1 MSDLELLRKLE
12 TAIGTKLEQVD
23 EERFKLNLENA
34 SNFVD
39 ENAYALSDQGEVIGL
54 YLRKINGNKLSG
66 FLLSE
71 FEQLAY
77 LYLEDIQLE
86 NFLFLK
92 EIKYLKV
99 LGLVGNQLTDVS
111 FLKELAELTSLDL
124 RNNELTDVSFL
135 KELAAL
141 TSLNLGFNNLTEV
154 SFLKELTALTS
165 LSLWDN
171 NLTEVSFLKELTALT
186 SLDLSFNKLTD
197 VSFLKELTALTSL
210 DLGGNKL
217 TDISFLKELTGLTS
231 LKLSFNKLTD
241 VSFLK
246 ELTALT
252 SLDLS
257 YSQITDVSFLK
268 ELTALTSLNL
278 SRNELTDLSFLKE
291 LTALTSL
298 YLSSNELTDV
308 SFLKE
313 LTALTSLNLGF
324 NKLTEVSFL
333 KELTALTFLDLINNQ
348 LTDVSFLKELTA
360 LTSLYLSNNQITDIS
375 FLKELTT
382 LTSLGLKSNQ
392 ITEIPRWLTEKGL
405 EIQIDEEYASGC
417 INLYDNPIENPP
429 LGIVRQGN
437 EAIRNYYDQIA
448 AQGKDYLYAAKMLI
462 VGEGEAGKTT
472 LAHKIADPD
481 CPLPHID
488 DRTRGIT
495 IHPHTFTTRAKDS
508 SENREFQLNVW
519 DFGGQEMYHATHRFF
534 LSRRSLYVLVADNRK
549 DNTDFNY
556 WLNIIELFAGKSPII
571 ILLNEKD
578 DVQRNINQS
587 EMRSRYPESI
597 KEVVKLNFKTAEET
611 DQNKRQTRLKKIYE
625 LINQIEHH
633 SAHLPHIGEPVPAHW
648 VDVKQAVETDERNH
662 IYRQQFDQIC
672 HQLEITA
679 DQDIDTL
686 LGYFHDLGIV
696 LNFADSS
703 FLKDRVI
710 LKPEWATNAIYRLF
724 DNDQIKAKVGRFTRT
739 DCIELWQEKQ
749 YQYMHDVL
757 IELMKNF
764 HLVYPI
770 TNTENLVAPQ
780 ILPDNTPDYNWD
792 ESNNSLMQ
800 FRYDFFMPKGI
811 LWQFIVNLYRYIE
824 NHDWVWRN
832 GVILKR
838 GNSRAEI
845 IENLFERRIY
855 IRLSGKS
862 IAELRAIITDELDTI
877 SKSYHSLKYEK
888 MVPCKCS
895 VCELKSDPHFFEY
908 SALKERQEKGIKQT
922 IECVKSGEDVH
933 LLLLLEGFD
942 LNPPKEEAAVHH
954 SPHIPPIPA
963 NKTMKT
969 IRIFLASSAELK
981 SDREQFEIFIN
992 RKNKEYIKKEIFLEL
1007 VLWED
1012 FLDAM
1017 SATRLQD
1024 EYNKVIAEC
1033 DIFVS
1038 LFHTKVGKYTEEEF
1052 STAFATFKEN
1062 NKPFIYTY
1070 FKDTPINMS
1079 KITSEILS
1087 LLNFREKLKELGHFQ
1102 TIYAD
1107 INDLK
1112 HQFDQ
1117 QLIKLNSHFED

>member
-1 MSDLELLRKLE
+1 M
-12 TAIGTKLEQVD
+12 
-23 EERFKLNLENA
+23 
-34 SNFVD
+34 
-39 ENAYALSDQGEVIGL
+39 
-54 YLRKINGNKLSG
+54 
-66 FLLSE
+66 
-71 FEQLAY
+71 
-77 LYLEDIQLE
+77 
-86 NFLFLK
+86 
-92 EIKYLKV
+92 
-99 LGLVGNQLTDVS
+99 LGHNQLTD
-111 FLKELAELTSLDL
+111 F
-124 RNNELTDVSFL
+124 
-135 KELAAL
+135 
-141 TSLNLGFNNLTEV
+141 

-165 LSLWDN
+165 LMLGHNQLTDVSFLQDLTALTSLDLSGN
-171 NLTEVSFLKELTALT
+171 QLTDISFLKELTALT
-186 SLDLSFNKLTD
+186 SLDLSFNQLTD
-197 VSFLKELTALTSL
+197 FSFLKELTALTSL
-210 DLGGNKL
+210 DLSG
-217 TDISFLKELTGLTS
+217 
-231 LKLSFNKLTD
+231 NKLTD

-252 SLDLS
+252 S
-257 YSQITDVSFLK
+257 INLK
-268 ELTALTSLNL
+268 N
-278 SRNELTDLSFLKE
+278 
-291 LTALTSL
+291 
-298 YLSSNELTDV
+298 
-308 SFLKE
+308 
-313 LTALTSLNLGF
+313 
-324 NKLTEVSFL
+324 
-333 KELTALTFLDLINNQ
+333 
-348 LTDVSFLKELTA
+348 
-360 LTSLYLSNNQITDIS
+360 
-375 FLKELTT
+375 
-382 LTSLGLKSNQ
+382 NQ

-405 EIQIDEEYASGC
+405 EIRIDDQFASGC
-417 INLYDNPIENPP
+417 INLYENPIENPS
-429 LGIVRQGN
+429 LSIVQQGN

-448 AQGKDYLYAAKMLI
+448 AQGEDYLYAAKMLI

-488 DRTRGIT
+488 DRTKGIT

-571 ILLNEKD
+571 ILLNQKGD
-578 DVQRNINQS
+578 LQRNINQS

-597 KEVVKLNFKTAEET
+597 KEVIKLNFKTAEET
-611 DQNKRQTRLKKIYE
+611 DPDKRQTRLKKIYE

-633 SAHLPHIGEPVPAHW
+633 AAHLPYIGEPVPAHW
-648 VDVKQAVETDERNH
+648 VDVKQAVETDERDH

-703 FLKDRVI
+703 FLKDHVI
-710 LKPEWATNAIYRLF
+710 LKPEWATNAIYRIF
-724 DNDQIKAKVGRFTRT
+724 DNDEIKAKAGRFTRT
-739 DCIELWQEKQ
+739 DCIELWQERK

-764 HLVYPI
+764 HLVYQI
-770 TNTENLVAPQ
+770 TNTENLVAPRM
-780 ILPDNTPDYNWD
+780 LPDNTPEYDWE

-895 VCELKSDPHFFEY
+895 ICELKSDPHFFEY

-922 IECVKSGEDVH
+922 IECVKSGEDVR

-942 LNPPKEEAAVHH
+942 LRPPKEEAPVNH
-954 SPHIPPIPA
+954 SPHIPPTPP
-963 NKTMKT
+963 NKTMQT

-981 SDREQFEIFIN
+981 DDRKEFEIFIS

-1070 FKDTPINMS
+1070 FKDTPPSGMS
-1079 KITSEILS
+1079 EMIEDDILS
-1087 LLNFREKLKELGHFQ
+1087 LFKFKKKLRELGHFQ

-1112 HQFDQ
+1112 HQFEQ
-1117 QLIKLNSHFED
+1117 QLIKLNPHFED

>member
-12 TAIGTKLEQVD
+12 KAIGTTLKQVD
-23 EERFKLNLENA
+23 EERFKLDLENQ
-34 SNFVD
+34 SNFVN
-39 ENAYALSDQGEVIGL
+39 ENAYALSDKGEVIGL
-54 YLRKINGNKLSG
+54 SLREIDGNKLSG
-66 FLLSE
+66 FSLSE

-77 LYLEDIQLE
+77 LYLIKIQLE
-86 NFLFLK
+86 NYLFLK

-99 LGLVGNQLTDVS
+99 LGLIRNELTDFS
-111 FLKELAELTSLDL
+111 FLKELTALTSLDL
-124 RNNELTDVSFL
+124 SSNELTDVSFL
-135 KELAAL
+135 KELTRL
-141 TSLNLGFNNLTEV
+141 TSLDLNSNELTDVSFLKELIGLTSLDLSSNELTEV

-165 LSLWDN
+165 L
-171 NLTEVSFLKELTALT
+171 NLG
-186 SLDLSFNKLTD
+186 FNR
-197 VSFLKELTALTSL
+197 
-210 DLGGNKL
+210 
-217 TDISFLKELTGLTS
+217 
-231 LKLSFNKLTD
+231 LTD

-257 YSQITDVSFLK
+257 F
-268 ELTALTSLNL
+268 
-278 SRNELTDLSFLKE
+278 
-291 LTALTSL
+291 
-298 YLSSNELTDV
+298 
-308 SFLKE
+308 
-313 LTALTSLNLGF
+313 
-324 NKLTEVSFL
+324 
-333 KELTALTFLDLINNQ
+333 NQ

-360 LTSLYLSNNQITDIS
+360 LTSLVLWNNELTDVSFLKDLTVLTFLRLGGNELTDVS
-375 FLKELTT
+375 FLKELTR
-382 LTSLGLKSNQ
+382 LTSLDLRNNQ
-392 ITEIPRWLTEKGL
+392 IPEIPRWLTEKGL
-405 EIQIDEEYASGC
+405 EIEIDDGFANGC
-417 INLYDNPIENPP
+417 INLCDNPIENPP
-429 LGIVRQGN
+429 IQIVRQGN

-448 AQGKDYLYAAKMLI
+448 AQGEDYLYAAKMLI

-495 IHPHTFTTRAKDS
+495 IHPHLFTTRAKDS

-611 DQNKRQTRLKKIYE
+611 DPNKRQIRLKKIHE

-633 SAHLPHIGEPVPAHW
+633 AAHLPHIGEPVPAHW

-662 IYRQQFDQIC
+662 IYRQDFDQIC

-710 LKPEWATNAIYRLF
+710 LKPAWATNAIYRLF
-724 DNDQIKAKVGRFTRT
+724 DNDEIKAKVGRFTRT

-764 HLVYPI
+764 HLVYQI
-770 TNTENLVAPQ
+770 KNTENLVAPQ
-780 ILPDNTPDYNWD
+780 MLPDNTPDYNWE

-877 SKSYHSLKYEK
+877 SQSYYSLKYEK

-895 VCELKSDPHFFEY
+895 ICQLESEPHFFKY
-908 SALKERQEKGIKQT
+908 SVLKKRQESGKRNT
-922 IECVKSGEDVH
+922 IECEISEEDVSIR
-933 LLLLLEGFD
+933 LLLEGFD
-942 LNPPKEEAAVHH
+942 LKPPKEEASVNH
-954 SPHIPPIPA
+954 SPHISSVPPK
-963 NKTMKT
+963 KTMKT

-981 SDREQFEIFIN
+981 DDREQFEIFIN

-1017 SATRLQD
+1017 SVTRLQD
-1024 EYNKVIAEC
+1024 EYNKAIAEC

-1117 QLIKLNSHFED
+1117 QLIKLNPHFDD

>member
-12 TAIGTKLEQVD
+12 TAIGTKLKRVD
-23 EERFKLNLENA
+23 EERFKLDLENT
-34 SNFVD
+34 SNFVN
-39 ENAYALSDQGEVIGL
+39 ENTYALSDKGEVIGL
-54 YLRKINGNKLSG
+54 YLKEINGNKLSS
-66 FLLSE
+66 FSLSK
-71 FEQLAY
+71 FEKLAY
-77 LYLEDIQLE
+77 LYLVGIKLE
-86 NFLFLK
+86 NCSFLK
-92 EIKYLKV
+92 EIKRLKA
-99 LGLVGNQLTDVS
+99 LGLFGNQLIDIY
-111 FLKELAELTSLDL
+111 
-124 RNNELTDVSFL
+124 
-135 KELAAL
+135 
-141 TSLNLGFNNLTEV
+141 
-154 SFLKELTALTS
+154 FLKELTTLTS
-165 LSLWDN
+165 LVLWDN
-171 NLTEVSFLKELTALT
+171 ELTDVSFLKELTALT
-186 SLDLSFNKLTD
+186 SLDLSENQLTD

-210 DLGGNKL
+210 DLGSNQ
-217 TDISFLKELTGLTS
+217 
-231 LKLSFNKLTD
+231 LTD

-252 SLDLS
+252 
-257 YSQITDVSFLK
+257 F
-268 ELTALTSLNL
+268 
-278 SRNELTDLSFLKE
+278 
-291 LTALTSL
+291 
-298 YLSSNELTDV
+298 
-308 SFLKE
+308 
-313 LTALTSLNLGF
+313 LNLGG
-324 NKLTEVSFL
+324 
-333 KELTALTFLDLINNQ
+333 NQ

-360 LTSLYLSNNQITDIS
+360 LTSLYLWDNPLIDFS
-375 FLKELTT
+375 FLKELIT
-382 LTSLGLKSNQ
+382 LTSLYLSSNKLTDVSFLKELKELASLDLRYNKLTDVSCLKELAALTSLELGNNKLTDVSCLKELTALTFLDLSNNQ

-405 EIQIDEEYASGC
+405 EIEIETDFEIEIDEESISGC
-417 INLYDNPIENPP
+417 INLYENPIENPP
-429 LGIVRQGN
+429 LEIVRQGN

-448 AQGKDYLYAAKMLI
+448 AQGEDYLYTAKMLI

-508 SENREFQLNVW
+508 SENREFQLNIW

-578 DVQRNINQS
+578 DLQRNINQS

-597 KEVVKLNFKTAEET
+597 KEVVKINFKTAEET
-611 DQNKRQTRLKKIYE
+611 DQNKRQTRLKKIHE
-625 LINQIEHH
+625 LIHQIEHH
-633 SAHLPHIGEPVPAHW
+633 AAHLPHIGEPVPAHW
-648 VDVKQAVETDERNH
+648 VDVKQAVENDERNH

-724 DNDQIKAKVGRFTRT
+724 DHDQIKAKVGRFTRT

-749 YQYMHDVL
+749 YRYMHDVL

-764 HLVYPI
+764 HLVYQI
-770 TNTENLVAPQ
+770 KNTENLVAPQ
-780 ILPDNTPDYNWD
+780 MLPDNTPDYDWE

-855 IRLSGKS
+855 IRFSGKS
-862 IAELRAIITDELDTI
+862 IAELRAIITDELETI

-895 VCELKSDPHFFEY
+895 VCQLESEPHFFKY
-908 SALKERQEKGIKQT
+908 SVLKKRQESGKRNT
-922 IECVKSGEDVH
+922 IECEISEEDVSIR
-933 LLLLLEGFD
+933 LLLEGFD
-942 LNPPKEEAAVHH
+942 LKPPKEEAPVNH
-954 SPHIPPIPA
+954 SLHIPPTPP
-963 NKTMKT
+963 NKTMSAIRLTPKT
-969 IRIFLASSAELK
+969 LM
-981 SDREQFEIFIN
+981 
-992 RKNKEYIKKEIFLEL
+992 
-1007 VLWED
+1007 V
-1012 FLDAM
+1012 
-1017 SATRLQD
+1017 
-1024 EYNKVIAEC
+1024 
-1033 DIFVS
+1033 
-1038 LFHTKVGKYTEEEF
+1038 
-1052 STAFATFKEN
+1052 
-1062 NKPFIYTY
+1062 
-1070 FKDTPINMS
+1070 
-1079 KITSEILS
+1079 
-1087 LLNFREKLKELGHFQ
+1087 
-1102 TIYAD
+1102 
-1107 INDLK
+1107 
-1112 HQFDQ
+1112 
-1117 QLIKLNSHFED
+1117 

>member
-12 TAIGTKLEQVD
+12 TAIGTKLKQVD
-23 EERFKLNLENA
+23 EEQFKLNLENQ
-34 SNFVD
+34 SNFVN
-39 ENAYALSDQGEVIGL
+39 ENAYALSDEGEVIGL
-54 YLRKINGNKLSG
+54 FLGGTDGNKLSG
-66 FLLSE
+66 FSLSE

-77 LYLEDIQLE
+77 LYLVNIRLE
-86 NFLFLK
+86 NYSFLK

-99 LGLVGNQLTDVS
+99 LGLFDNQ
-111 FLKELAELTSLDL
+111 
-124 RNNELTDVSFL
+124 
-135 KELAAL
+135 
-141 TSLNLGFNNLTEV
+141 
-154 SFLKELTALTS
+154 
-165 LSLWDN
+165 
-171 NLTEVSFLKELTALT
+171 
-186 SLDLSFNKLTD
+186 
-197 VSFLKELTALTSL
+197 
-210 DLGGNKL
+210 
-217 TDISFLKELTGLTS
+217 
-231 LKLSFNKLTD
+231 LTD

-257 YSQITDVSFLK
+257 FNQLTDISFLRELTTLTSLDLNNNQLTDISFLKELTALTSLNLWGNKLRDVSFLEELTSLTFLNLGDNQLKDVSFLK
-268 ELTALTSLNL
+268 ELTALTSLFLWENKL
-278 SRNELTDLSFLKE
+278 IDFSFLKE
-291 LTALTSL
+291 LTTLTCL
-298 YLSSNELTDV
+298 GLSGNQLKDV

-313 LTALTSLNLGF
+313 LTALTSLIL
-324 NKLTEVSFL
+324 SR
-333 KELTALTFLDLINNQ
+333 NQ
-348 LTDVSFLKELTA
+348 LTDVSFLKKLTA
-360 LTSLYLSNNQITDIS
+360 LTSLN
-375 FLKELTT
+375 
-382 LTSLGLKSNQ
+382 LKSNQ

-405 EIQIDEEYASGC
+405 EIQIDEQFAYGC
-417 INLYDNPIENPP
+417 INLYNNPIEKPP
-429 LGIVRQGN
+429 LEIVRQGN

-448 AQGKDYLYAAKMLI
+448 VQGKDYLYAAKMLI

-495 IHPHTFTTRAKDS
+495 IHPHSFTTRAKDS
-508 SENREFQLNVW
+508 SENRDFQLNVW
-519 DFGGQEMYHATHRFF
+519 DFGGQDIYHATHRFF

-556 WLNIIELFAGKSPII
+556 WLNIIEYFAGKSPII

-578 DVQRNINQS
+578 DLQRNINQS

-611 DQNKRQTRLKKIYE
+611 DQNKRQIRLKKIYE

-633 SAHLPHIGEPVPAHW
+633 AAHLPHIGEPVPAHW

-672 HQLEITA
+672 HQLEITT

-724 DNDQIKAKVGRFTRT
+724 DHDQIKAKAGRFTRT

-764 HLVYPI
+764 HLVYQI
-770 TNTENLVAPQ
+770 KNTENLVAPQ
-780 ILPDNTPDYNWD
+780 MLLDNTPNYDWE

-824 NHDWVWRN
+824 NHNWVWRN

-922 IECVKSGEDVH
+922 IECVKSGEDVR

-942 LNPPKEEAAVHH
+942 LKPPKEETPVNH
-954 SPHIPPIPA
+954 SPHIPPAPP

-981 SDREQFEIFIN
+981 DDRKEFEIFIS

-1024 EYNKVIAEC
+1024 EYNKIIAEC

-1052 STAFATFKEN
+1052 FKAFATFKEN

-1070 FKDTPINMS
+1070 FKNTPPSGMS
-1079 KITSEILS
+1079 EIIEDDILS
-1087 LLNFREKLKELGHFQ
+1087 LFKFKKKLRELGHFQ
-1102 TIYAD
+1102 TTYAD
-1107 INDLK
+1107 ISDLK

-1117 QLIKLNSHFED
+1117 QLIKLNTHFED

>member
-1 MSDLELLRKLE
+1 M
-12 TAIGTKLEQVD
+12 
-23 EERFKLNLENA
+23 
-34 SNFVD
+34 
-39 ENAYALSDQGEVIGL
+39 
-54 YLRKINGNKLSG
+54 
-66 FLLSE
+66 
-71 FEQLAY
+71 
-77 LYLEDIQLE
+77 
-86 NFLFLK
+86 
-92 EIKYLKV
+92 
-99 LGLVGNQLTDVS
+99 
-111 FLKELAELTSLDL
+111 
-124 RNNELTDVSFL
+124 
-135 KELAAL
+135 
-141 TSLNLGFNNLTEV
+141 
-154 SFLKELTALTS
+154 
-165 LSLWDN
+165 
-171 NLTEVSFLKELTALT
+171 
-186 SLDLSFNKLTD
+186 
-197 VSFLKELTALTSL
+197 
-210 DLGGNKL
+210 
-217 TDISFLKELTGLTS
+217 
-231 LKLSFNKLTD
+231 
-241 VSFLK
+241 
-246 ELTALT
+246 
-252 SLDLS
+252 
-257 YSQITDVSFLK
+257 
-268 ELTALTSLNL
+268 
-278 SRNELTDLSFLKE
+278 
-291 LTALTSL
+291 
-298 YLSSNELTDV
+298 
-308 SFLKE
+308 
-313 LTALTSLNLGF
+313 
-324 NKLTEVSFL
+324 
-333 KELTALTFLDLINNQ
+333 
-348 LTDVSFLKELTA
+348 
-360 LTSLYLSNNQITDIS
+360 
-375 FLKELTT
+375 
-382 LTSLGLKSNQ
+382 
-392 ITEIPRWLTEKGL
+392 
-405 EIQIDEEYASGC
+405 EIQIDKRNASGC
-417 INLYDNPIENPP
+417 INLYNNPIENPP
-429 LGIVRQGN
+429 LAIVRQGN

-488 DRTRGIT
+488 ARTRGIT
-495 IHPHTFTTRAKDS
+495 IHPHSFTTRAKDN

-556 WLNIIELFAGKSPII
+556 WLNIIEYFAGKSPII

-578 DVQRNINQS
+578 DLQRNINQS

-611 DQNKRQTRLKKIYE
+611 DQNKRQTRLKKIHE

-633 SAHLPHIGEPVPAHW
+633 AAHLPHIGEPVPAHW
-648 VDVKQAVETDERNH
+648 VDVKQAVESDERNH

-724 DNDQIKAKVGRFTRT
+724 DHDQIKAKAGRFTRT
-739 DCIELWQEKQ
+739 DCIELWQERK

-764 HLVYPI
+764 HLVYQI
-770 TNTENLVAPQ
+770 KNTENLVAPQ
-780 ILPDNTPDYNWD
+780 MLPDNTPNYHWE

-877 SKSYHSLKYEK
+877 SKSYHRLKYEK

-895 VCELKSDPHFFEY
+895 VCQLESEPHFFKY
-908 SALKERQEKGIKQT
+908 SVLKKRQESGKRNT
-922 IECVKSGEDVH
+922 IECEISEEDVSIR
-933 LLLLLEGFD
+933 LLLEGFD
-942 LNPPKEEAAVHH
+942 LKPPKEEVPVNH
-954 SPHIPPIPA
+954 SPHIPPTPA

-981 SDREQFEIFIN
+981 DDREQFEIFIN

-1024 EYNKVIAEC
+1024 EYNKAITEC

-1052 STAFATFKEN
+1052 FKALETFKEN

-1079 KITSEILS
+1079 KITPEILS

-1112 HQFDQ
+1112 HKFEQ
-1117 QLIKLNSHFED
+1117 QLIKLNPHFED

>member
-12 TAIGTKLEQVD
+12 TAIGTKLKQVD
-23 EERFKLNLENA
+23 EERFKLDLENT
-34 SNFVD
+34 SNFVN
-39 ENAYALSDQGEVIGL
+39 ENAYALSDEGEVIGL
-54 YLRKINGNKLSG
+54 YLKEINGNKLSG
-66 FLLSE
+66 FSLSE
-71 FEQLAY
+71 FEKLAY
-77 LYLEDIQLE
+77 LYLVEIKLE

-99 LGLVGNQLTDVS
+99 LGLILNKLIDVS
-111 FLKELAELTSLDL
+111 FLKELTALTSLDL
-124 RNNELTDVSFL
+124 RGNELTDVSFLEELTALTSLDLSSNQLTDVSFL

-141 TSLNLGFNNLTEV
+141 TSLDLSYNKLTDV
-154 SFLKELTALTS
+154 SFLKELTS
-165 LSLWDN
+165 
-171 NLTEVSFLKELTALT
+171 LT
-186 SLDLSFNKLTD
+186 SLDLSNNQLTN

-210 DLGGNKL
+210 DLGW
-217 TDISFLKELTGLTS
+217 
-231 LKLSFNKLTD
+231 
-241 VSFLK
+241 
-246 ELTALT
+246 
-252 SLDLS
+252 
-257 YSQITDVSFLK
+257 
-268 ELTALTSLNL
+268 
-278 SRNELTDLSFLKE
+278 
-291 LTALTSL
+291 
-298 YLSSNELTDV
+298 
-308 SFLKE
+308 
-313 LTALTSLNLGF
+313 
-324 NKLTEVSFL
+324 
-333 KELTALTFLDLINNQ
+333 NQ
-348 LTDVSFLKELTA
+348 LTDVSFLKELTV
-360 LTSLYLSNNQITDIS
+360 LTSLHLGWNQLTDVS

-382 LTSLGLKSNQ
+382 LTFLDLGWNQLTDFSFLKDLTALTSLYLGSHQITDFSFLKDLTALTSLDLDSNQITDVYFLKDLTALTYLDLSWNQITDVSFLKDLTALTFLNLSNNQ

-405 EIQIDEEYASGC
+405 EIEIDEEDDYWC
-417 INLYDNPIENPP
+417 INLYNNPIENPP
-429 LGIVRQGN
+429 LSIVQQGN

-495 IHPHTFTTRAKDS
+495 IHPHLFTTRAKDS

-578 DVQRNINQS
+578 DLQRNINQS

-597 KEVVKLNFKTAEET
+597 KEVVKINFKTAEET
-611 DQNKRQTRLKKIYE
+611 DQNKRQIRLKKIYE

-633 SAHLPHIGEPVPAHW
+633 AAHLPHIGEPVPAHW

-724 DNDQIKAKVGRFTRT
+724 DHDQIKVKVGRFTRT
-739 DCIELWQEKQ
+739 DCIALWQEKQ

-764 HLVYPI
+764 HLVYQI

-780 ILPDNTPDYNWD
+780 MLPDNTPDYDWD
-792 ESNNSLMQ
+792 KNNNSLMQ
-800 FRYDFFMPKGI
+800 FDYKFFMPKGI

-845 IENLFERRIY
+845 IENLFEQHIY

-895 VCELKSDPHFFEY
+895 VCQLESEPHFFKY
-908 SALKERQEKGIKQT
+908 SVLKKRQESGKRNT
-922 IECVKSGEDVH
+922 IECEISEEDVSIR
-933 LLLLLEGFD
+933 LLLEGFD
-942 LNPPKEEAAVHH
+942 LKPPKEEAPVNH
-954 SPHIPPIPA
+954 SPHIPSTPA

-1024 EYNKVIAEC
+1024 EYNKAITEC

-1052 STAFATFKEN
+1052 FKAFATFKEN

-1079 KITSEILS
+1079 KINSEILS

-1112 HQFDQ
+1112 YKFEQ
-1117 QLIKLNSHFED
+1117 QLIKLNPHFED

>member
-12 TAIGTKLEQVD
+12 KAIGRKLKQVD
-23 EERFKLNLENA
+23 QERFKLDLENTLKFA
-34 SNFVD
+34 R
-39 ENAYALSDQGEVIGL
+39 ENAYALSDEGEVIGL
-54 YLRKINGNKLSG
+54 SLRRINGNKLSG
-66 FLLSE
+66 FSLSE
-71 FEQLAY
+71 FEQLSY
-77 LYLEDIQLE
+77 LYLVEIKLE

-92 EIKYLKV
+92 EKKFLTV
-99 LGLVGNQLTDVS
+99 LRLNHNRLTD
-111 FLKELAELTSLDL
+111 
-124 RNNELTDVSFL
+124 
-135 KELAAL
+135 
-141 TSLNLGFNNLTEV
+141 
-154 SFLKELTALTS
+154 
-165 LSLWDN
+165 
-171 NLTEVSFLKELTALT
+171 VSFLKELTALT
-186 SLDLSFNKLTD
+186 SLDLRSNELTDVSFLKELTALTSLDLGSNKLTD

-210 DLGGNKL
+210 DLGDNELTDVFFPKELTALTSLNLGHNKL
-217 TDISFLKELTGLTS
+217 TDVSFPKELTSLTSLNLGHNKLTDVSFLKKLTALTFLFLGNNKLTDVS
-231 LKLSFNKLTD
+231 FLKKLTALTFLFLGNNKLTD

-252 SLDLS
+252 SLYLDRNEL
-257 YSQITDVSFLK
+257 TDVSFLK

-278 SRNELTDLSFLKE
+278 SRNELTD
-291 LTALTSL
+291 
-298 YLSSNELTDV
+298 
-308 SFLKE
+308 
-313 LTALTSLNLGF
+313 
-324 NKLTEVSFL
+324 
-333 KELTALTFLDLINNQ
+333 
-348 LTDVSFLKELTA
+348 VSFLKELTA
-360 LTSLYLSNNQITDIS
+360 LTSLYLGRNQITDVS
-375 FLKELTT
+375 FLKGLTA
-382 LTSLGLKSNQ
+382 LTSLDLTYNQ

-405 EIQIDEEYASGC
+405 EIQIDKEYDRWC
-417 INLYDNPIENPP
+417 INLYENPIENPP
-429 LGIVRQGN
+429 LEIVRQGN

-495 IHPHTFTTRAKDS
+495 IHPHTFITRAKDS

-578 DVQRNINQS
+578 DLQRNINQS

-611 DQNKRQTRLKKIYE
+611 DQNKRQTRLKKIHE

-633 SAHLPHIGEPVPAHW
+633 AAHLPHIGEPVPAHW
-648 VDVKQAVETDERNH
+648 VDVKQAVENDERNH

-710 LKPEWATNAIYRLF
+710 LKPAWVTNAIYRLF
-724 DNDQIKAKVGRFTRT
+724 DNDEIKAKVGRFTRT

-764 HLVYPI
+764 HLVYQI

-780 ILPDNTPDYNWD
+780 MLPDNTPDYNWE

-838 GNSRAEI
+838 ENSRAEI

-895 VCELKSDPHFFEY
+895 VCQLESEPHFFKY
-908 SALKERQEKGIKQT
+908 SVLKKRQESGKRNT
-922 IECVKSGEDVH
+922 IECEISEEDVSIR
-933 LLLLLEGFD
+933 LLLEGFD
-942 LNPPKEEAAVHH
+942 LKPPKEETPVHH
-954 SPHIPPIPA
+954 SPHIPPTPA

-981 SDREQFEIFIN
+981 DDREQFEIFIN
-992 RKNKEYIKKEIFLEL
+992 RKNKDYIKKEIFLEL

-1024 EYNKVIAEC
+1024 EYNKAITEC

-1070 FKDTPINMS
+1070 FKDTPPNGMS
-1079 KITSEILS
+1079 EMIEDDILS
-1087 LLNFREKLKELGHFQ
+1087 LFKFKKKLRELGHFQ

-1112 HQFDQ
+1112 HQFEQ
-1117 QLIKLNSHFED
+1117 QLIKLNPHFED

>member
-12 TAIGTKLEQVD
+12 TAIGTKLKQVD
-23 EERFKLNLENA
+23 EERFKFNLENQ
-34 SNFVD
+34 SNIVD
-39 ENAYALSDQGEVIGL
+39 VNTYALSDKGEVIGL
-54 YLRKINGNKLSG
+54 FLQSVNGKKLSS
-66 FLLSE
+66 FSLSE
-71 FEQLAY
+71 FEQLAH
-77 LYLEDIQLE
+77 LYLINIKLE
-86 NFLFLK
+86 NCLFLK
-92 EIKYLKV
+92 ERKYLKALILWDNQLTDLSFLRELTALTSLALDVDQLTDVSFLKELTALTSLV
-99 LGLVGNQLTDVS
+99 LSGDRLTDVSFLKELTALTSLVLTSNELTDVSFLKELTALTSLDLVCNQLTDVS
-111 FLKELAELTSLDL
+111 FLKELTALTFLDL
-124 RNNELTDVSFL
+124 SDNKLTDVFFL
-135 KELAAL
+135 KELTAL
-141 TSLNLGFNNLTEV
+141 TSLYLNWNQLTDV

-165 LSLWDN
+165 LSLKN
-171 NLTEVSFLKELTALT
+171 NQ
-186 SLDLSFNKLTD
+186 LTD

-210 DLGGNKL
+210 DLGSNQ
-217 TDISFLKELTGLTS
+217 
-231 LKLSFNKLTD
+231 LTD

-252 SLDLS
+252 SLDL
-257 YSQITDVSFLK
+257 
-268 ELTALTSLNL
+268 
-278 SRNELTDLSFLKE
+278 
-291 LTALTSL
+291 
-298 YLSSNELTDV
+298 
-308 SFLKE
+308 
-313 LTALTSLNLGF
+313 G
-324 NKLTEVSFL
+324 
-333 KELTALTFLDLINNQ
+333 
-348 LTDVSFLKELTA
+348 
-360 LTSLYLSNNQITDIS
+360 
-375 FLKELTT
+375 
-382 LTSLGLKSNQ
+382 SNQ

-405 EIQIDEEYASGC
+405 EIQINTEYASSC

-429 LGIVRQGN
+429 LEIVRQGN

-495 IHPHTFTTRAKDS
+495 IHPHTFTTRAKNS

-611 DQNKRQTRLKKIYE
+611 DPNKRQIRLKKIYE

-633 SAHLPHIGEPVPAHW
+633 AAHLPHIGEPVPAHW
-648 VDVKQAVETDERNH
+648 VDVKQAVENDERNH
-662 IYRQQFDQIC
+662 LYRQQFDQIC

-696 LNFADSS
+696 LNFADSP

-724 DNDQIKAKVGRFTRT
+724 DHDQIKAKVGRFTRT

-764 HLVYPI
+764 HLVYQI

-780 ILPDNTPDYNWD
+780 MLPDNTPDYDWE

-895 VCELKSDPHFFEY
+895 VCQLESKPHFFEY

-922 IECVKSGEDVH
+922 IECVKSGEDVR

-942 LNPPKEEAAVHH
+942 LKPPKEETPVHH
-954 SPHIPPIPA
+954 SPHTPPTPPE
-963 NKTMKT
+963 KTMKT

-1024 EYNKVIAEC
+1024 EYNKAITEC

-1052 STAFATFKEN
+1052 FKALETFKEN

-1079 KITSEILS
+1079 KITPEILS

-1112 HQFDQ
+1112 HKFEQ
-1117 QLIKLNSHFED
+1117 QLIKLNPHFED

>member
-12 TAIGTKLEQVD
+12 KAIGTKLKQVD
-23 EERFKLNLENA
+23 EEKFKPDLENE
-34 SNFVD
+34 SNFVR
-39 ENAYALSDQGEVIGL
+39 ENAYALSDEGEVIGL
-54 YLRKINGNKLSG
+54 CLRNISGNKLSG
-66 FLLSE
+66 FSLSE

-86 NFLFLK
+86 NYLFLK
-92 EIKYLKV
+92 KIKYLKV
-99 LGLVGNQLTDVS
+99 LGLTRNELIDLS
-111 FLKELAELTSLDL
+111 FLKD
-124 RNNELTDVSFL
+124 
-135 KELAAL
+135 
-141 TSLNLGFNNLTEV
+141 
-154 SFLKELTALTS
+154 
-165 LSLWDN
+165 
-171 NLTEVSFLKELTALT
+171 LTALT
-186 SLDLSFNKLTD
+186 SLDLALNGLTD
-197 VSFLKELTALTSL
+197 VSFLKDLTALTSL
-210 DLGGNKL
+210 NLGYN
-217 TDISFLKELTGLTS
+217 ELI
-231 LKLSFNKLTD
+231 D

-257 YSQITDVSFLK
+257 DNQ
-268 ELTALTSLNL
+268 
-278 SRNELTDLSFLKE
+278 LTDFSFLKE

-298 YLSSNELTDV
+298 YLGGNQLTDV
-308 SFLKE
+308 SFLKD
-313 LTALTSLNLGF
+313 LTTLTSLNL
-324 NKLTEVSFL
+324 NNNQLTDVSFL
-333 KELTALTFLDLINNQ
+333 KDLTTLTSLNLNNNQ

-360 LTSLYLSNNQITDIS
+360 LTSLYLGWNQLTDVSFLKDLTTLTYLNLRNNQIT
-375 FLKELTT
+375 EV
-382 LTSLGLKSNQ
+382 
-392 ITEIPRWLTEKGL
+392 PRWLTEKGL
-405 EIQIDEEYASGC
+405 EIRIDKEDASGC
-417 INLYDNPIENPP
+417 INLYNNPIENPP
-429 LGIVRQGN
+429 LSIVQQGN

-448 AQGKDYLYAAKMLI
+448 VQGKDYLYAAKMLI

-578 DVQRNINQS
+578 DLQRNINQS
-587 EMRSRYPESI
+587 EMRGRYPESI

-611 DQNKRQTRLKKIYE
+611 DPNKRQIRLKKIHE

-633 SAHLPHIGEPVPAHW
+633 AAHLPHIGEPVPAHW

-710 LKPEWATNAIYRLF
+710 LKPAWATNAIYRLF

-764 HLVYPI
+764 HLVYQI
-770 TNTENLVAPQ
+770 KNTENLVAPQ
-780 ILPDNTPDYNWD
+780 MLPDNTPDYDWD

-824 NHDWVWRN
+824 NHNWVWRN

-895 VCELKSDPHFFEY
+895 VCQLESEPHFFKY
-908 SALKERQEKGIKQT
+908 SVLKKRQESGKRNT
-922 IECVKSGEDVH
+922 IECEISEEDVSIR
-933 LLLLLEGFD
+933 LLLEGFD
-942 LNPPKEEAAVHH
+942 LKPPKEEAPVNH
-954 SPHIPPIPA
+954 SPHIPPVTP

-992 RKNKEYIKKEIFLEL
+992 RKNKDYIKKEIFLEL

-1024 EYNKVIAEC
+1024 EYNKAIAEC

-1052 STAFATFKEN
+1052 FKAFATFKEN

-1087 LLNFREKLKELGHFQ
+1087 LLNFKEKLKELGHFQ

-1117 QLIKLNSHFED
+1117 QLIKLNPHFED

>member
-12 TAIGTKLEQVD
+12 TAIGTKLKQVD
-23 EERFKLNLENA
+23 EEQFKLDLENL
-34 SNFVD
+34 SNFFR
-39 ENAYALSDQGEVIGL
+39 ENAYALSDKGEVIGL
-54 YLRKINGNKLSG
+54 FLKKINGNKLLG
-66 FLLSE
+66 FSLSE

-77 LYLEDIQLE
+77 LYLVDIKLE
-86 NFLFLK
+86 NCSFLK
-92 EIKYLKV
+92 KIKHLKV
-99 LGLVGNQLTDVS
+99 LGLNRNQ
-111 FLKELAELTSLDL
+111 
-124 RNNELTDVSFL
+124 
-135 KELAAL
+135 
-141 TSLNLGFNNLTEV
+141 
-154 SFLKELTALTS
+154 
-165 LSLWDN
+165 
-171 NLTEVSFLKELTALT
+171 
-186 SLDLSFNKLTD
+186 LTD

-210 DLGGNKL
+210 DLNINKL
-217 TDISFLKELTGLTS
+217 TDVSFLKELTALTFLDLSWNQLTDVSFLKELKALTS
-231 LKLSFNKLTD
+231 LNLWYSQLKD

-257 YSQITDVSFLK
+257 YNQLTDVSCLK
-268 ELTALTSLNL
+268 ELTALTSL
-278 SRNELTDLSFLKE
+278 DLR
-291 LTALTSL
+291 
-298 YLSSNELTDV
+298 D
-308 SFLKE
+308 
-313 LTALTSLNLGF
+313 
-324 NKLTEVSFL
+324 
-333 KELTALTFLDLINNQ
+333 
-348 LTDVSFLKELTA
+348 
-360 LTSLYLSNNQITDIS
+360 
-375 FLKELTT
+375 
-382 LTSLGLKSNQ
+382 NQ

-405 EIQIDEEYASGC
+405 EIQIEKGYAPRC
-417 INLYDNPIENPP
+417 INLYNNPIENPP
-429 LGIVRQGN
+429 LSIVRQGN

-495 IHPHTFTTRAKDS
+495 IHPHLFTTRAKDS

-556 WLNIIELFAGKSPII
+556 WLNIIEYFAGKSPII

-578 DVQRNINQS
+578 DLQRNINQS

-611 DQNKRQTRLKKIYE
+611 DQNKRQIRLKKIHE

-633 SAHLPHIGEPVPAHW
+633 AAHLPHIGEPVPAHW

-710 LKPEWATNAIYRLF
+710 LKPAWATNAIYRLF

-764 HLVYPI
+764 HLVYQI
-770 TNTENLVAPQ
+770 KNTENLVAPQ
-780 ILPDNTPDYNWD
+780 MLPDNTPDYDWEEN
-792 ESNNSLMQ
+792 NNSLMQ

-824 NHDWVWRN
+824 NHNWVWRN

-895 VCELKSDPHFFEY
+895 VCQLESDPHFFKY
-908 SALKERQEKGIKQT
+908 SVLKKRQESGKRNT
-922 IECVKSGEDVH
+922 IECEISEEDVSIR
-933 LLLLLEGFD
+933 LLLEGFD
-942 LNPPKEEAAVHH
+942 LKPPKEETPVHH
-954 SPHIPPIPA
+954 SPHIPPTPP

-981 SDREQFEIFIN
+981 SDREQFEIF
-992 RKNKEYIKKEIFLEL
+992 KL
-1007 VLWED
+1007 
-1012 FLDAM
+1012 
-1017 SATRLQD
+1017 S
-1024 EYNKVIAEC
+1024 
-1033 DIFVS
+1033 S
-1038 LFHTKVGKYTEEEF
+1038 L
-1052 STAFATFKEN
+1052 
-1062 NKPFIYTY
+1062 
-1070 FKDTPINMS
+1070 
-1079 KITSEILS
+1079 
-1087 LLNFREKLKELGHFQ
+1087 
-1102 TIYAD
+1102 
-1107 INDLK
+1107 
-1112 HQFDQ
+1112 
-1117 QLIKLNSHFED
+1117 

>member
-1 MSDLELLRKLE
+1 M
-12 TAIGTKLEQVD
+12 
-23 EERFKLNLENA
+23 N
-34 SNFVD
+34 
-39 ENAYALSDQGEVIGL
+39 
-54 YLRKINGNKLSG
+54 KIKDFS
-66 FLLSE
+66 
-71 FEQLAY
+71 
-77 LYLEDIQLE
+77 
-86 NFLFLK
+86 
-92 EIKYLKV
+92 V
-99 LGLVGNQLTDVS
+99 
-111 FLKELAELTSLDL
+111 
-124 RNNELTDVSFL
+124 
-135 KELAAL
+135 
-141 TSLNLGFNNLTEV
+141 
-154 SFLKELTALTS
+154 LKELT
-165 LSLWDN
+165 
-171 NLTEVSFLKELTALT
+171 VLT
-186 SLDLSFNKLTD
+186 SLDLSDNQLID

-210 DLGGNKL
+210 DLESNQL
-217 TDISFLKELTGLTS
+217 TEVSS
-231 LKLSFNKLTD
+231 LKD
-241 VSFLK
+241 
-246 ELTALT
+246 LTALT

-257 YSQITDVSFLK
+257 D
-268 ELTALTSLNL
+268 
-278 SRNELTDLSFLKE
+278 
-291 LTALTSL
+291 
-298 YLSSNELTDV
+298 
-308 SFLKE
+308 
-313 LTALTSLNLGF
+313 
-324 NKLTEVSFL
+324 
-333 KELTALTFLDLINNQ
+333 NQ
-348 LTDVSFLKELTA
+348 LTK
-360 LTSLYLSNNQITDIS
+360 
-375 FLKELTT
+375 
-382 LTSLGLKSNQ
+382 
-392 ITEIPRWLTEKGL
+392 IPRWLTEKGL
-405 EIQIDEEYASGC
+405 EIQIDKPLASGF

-429 LGIVRQGN
+429 LEIVRQGN

-495 IHPHTFTTRAKDS
+495 IHPHLFTTRAKNS

-611 DQNKRQTRLKKIYE
+611 DPNKRQIRLKKIHE

-633 SAHLPHIGEPVPAHW
+633 AAHLPHIGEPVPAHW

-662 IYRQQFDQIC
+662 IYRQDFDQIC

-724 DNDQIKAKVGRFTRT
+724 DHDQIKVKVGRFTRT
-739 DCIELWQEKQ
+739 DCIALWQEKQ

-764 HLVYPI
+764 HLVYQI

-780 ILPDNTPDYNWD
+780 MLPDNTPDYDWE

-838 GNSRAEI
+838 ENSRAEI

-888 MVPCKCS
+888 MVPCKCN
-895 VCELKSDPHFFEY
+895 VCQLESEPHFFKY
-908 SALKERQEKGIKQT
+908 SVLKKRQESGKRNT
-922 IECVKSGEDVH
+922 IECEISEEDVSIR
-933 LLLLLEGFD
+933 LLLEGFD
-942 LNPPKEEAAVHH
+942 LKLPKEEAPVNH
-954 SPHIPPIPA
+954 SPYVPPTPA

-981 SDREQFEIFIN
+981 DDREQFEIFIN

-1007 VLWED
+1007 ILWED

-1024 EYNKVIAEC
+1024 EYNKAITEC

-1070 FKDTPINMS
+1070 FKDTPPSGIS
-1079 KITSEILS
+1079 KIIEDDFLS
-1087 LLNFREKLKELGHFQ
+1087 LSNFKKKLKELGHFQ

-1112 HQFDQ
+1112 HQFEQ
-1117 QLIKLNSHFED
+1117 QLIKLNPHFED